1 MATELVKAQP
11 TTLTSD
17 QFQTLSDMPPEL
29 EWFANL
35 TSANTR
41 RAYRQDVAGFTAF
54 AGIERPLQFREVT
67 RAHVIAWRDR
77 LVKEGL
83 ANDSIRRKLAA
94 LSSLYTYL
102 CDRNAVLHNPVLGV
116 KRPKSMNREGV
127 TPALGDHQARLLL
140 DAPRLDSLKGKRD
153 RAILA
158 VLLYHGIRREE
169 LCKLKVGDMQQR
181 EGVPHLRVEGKGDKV
196 RYLPLHVT
204 AQRLIAAY
212 LAEAGHQDE
221 LNGALFRPVKNNT
234 TKTLAKPLHPQSVYN
249 LVKAYAAQV
258 GITEV
263 VPGVCTHAMRATA
276 ATNALLHEADIAKV
290 QEWLGHADIS
300 TTRMYDKRH
309 NRPEDS
315 PTFKIQ
321 Y

>member
-11 TTLTSD
+11 TSLTTD

-41 RAYRQDVAGFTAF
+41 RAYRLDVEGFMAF
-54 AGIERPLQFREVT
+54 AGIERPEQFREVT
-67 RAHVIAWRDR
+67 RAHVIAWRES
-77 LVKEGL
+77 LVKQEL

-140 DAPRLDSLKGKRD
+140 EAPSEDTLKGKRD

-169 LCKLKVGDMQQR
+169 LCRLKVGDIQHR
-181 EGVPHLRVEGKGDKV
+181 EGVPHLRIEGKGEKI

-204 AQRLIAAY
+204 AQRLISVY
-212 LAEAGHQDE
+212 LAKAGHKDD
-221 LNGALFRPVKNNT
+221 LHGALFRPVKNNT
-234 TKTLAKPLHPQSVYN
+234 TKTLAKPLHPQSIYN
-249 LVKAYAAQV
+249 LVKTHAAQV

-300 TTRMYDKRH
+300 TTRMYDKRSS
-309 NRPEDS
+309 RPEDS
-315 PTFKIQ
+315 PTFKIR